1 MTQKGSMVRGL
12 YTHHK
17 VCKDR
22 KEFANYDG
30 SKERSSLTD
39 TEDETPLVPL
49 RCFMNGDLYVRR
61 RRKRFRLSG
70 GHDPRVGMDRGR
82 PMRDVPNRDD
92 R

>member
-1 MTQKGSMVRGL
+1 MVRGL

-39 TEDETPLVPL
+39 TEDETPLVPS
-49 RCFMNGDLYVRR
+49 RCFMNGDYTSEGGENGSVCPVDTTPG
-61 RRKRFRLSG
+61 SG
-70 GHDPRVGMDRGR
+70 WTEEDL
-82 PMRDVPNRDD
+82 
-92 R
+92 